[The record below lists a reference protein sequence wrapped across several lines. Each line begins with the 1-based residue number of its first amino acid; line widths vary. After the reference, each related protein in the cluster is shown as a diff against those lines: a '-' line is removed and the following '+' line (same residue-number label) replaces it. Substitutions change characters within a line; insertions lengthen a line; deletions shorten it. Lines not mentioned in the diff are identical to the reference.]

1 MNDSSDL
8 KAHMGTYNSFT
19 KLFKWGLLAVA
30 IIVVAV
36 VWMIA

>member
-1 MNDSSDL
+1 MADSSDL
-8 KAHMGTYNSFT
+8 KAHMGTYSAFT

-36 VWMIA
+36 VWMIS